1 MGTYREQDPL
11 TAHLSAQQS
20 RVLDCLRRFADG
32 EGAANISEARRILQ
46 ALADAETNILY
57 PAFTRV
63 AVKPE
68 TQALLDDSRGNRA
81 QHLEGLDALA
91 HKRSPRLRKLAAVAL
106 TDLIDHHG
114 KQHAALL
121 IPVLASQLPR
131 PLYHSIVHAFVARVE
146 GAIEQAPVVTAK
158 SKSVPVRAAG

>member
-11 TAHLSAQQS
+11 TAHLSAQQT

-32 EGAANISEARRILQ
+32 EGAANISEARRILT
-46 ALADAETNILY
+46 ALAEAERDILY

-91 HKRSPRLRKLAAVAL
+91 HKRAPRLRKLAAVAL
-106 TDLIDHHG
+106 SDLIDHHG
-114 KQHAALL
+114 KQHASLL

-131 PLYHSIVHAFVARVE
+131 PLYRSIVHTFVARVE
-146 GAIEQAPVVTAK
+146 GTLEQAPATHGK
-158 SKSVPVRAAG
+158 SKPATLAAG